1 MTYLFDMVP
10 GLLPL
15 FDLFLGLVQLSKESS
30 HVASAAAA
38 AAGGQAAENWGRT
51 WGKVAANK
59 VPNTAGTS
67 IQSWRGKSQ
76 CD

>member
-38 AAGGQAAENWGRT
+38 AGGQAAENWGRT

-59 VPNTAGTS
+59 VPNIAGTS